1 MEQIKG
7 KPEYVQMEGEYP
19 PLIQQESLA
28 TQSIESAKQLGNDYA
43 RLKFDSFKADS
54 SQVYLSWSNV
64 NFSVPLKKEDKAL
77 VEQNKITE
85 QQPKVDLKKLSPLDL

>member
-7 KPEYVQMEGEYP
+7 KLEYTQGDPEY

-28 TQSIESAKQLGNDYA
+28 THSQSIESVKQLGNDYA

-54 SQVYLSWSNV
+54 S
-64 NFSVPLKKEDKAL
+64 
-77 VEQNKITE
+77 
-85 QQPKVDLKKLSPLDL
+85 